1 MPIKTRYLI
10 KLTHYAIDL
19 GNTALKVLCQ
29 HPETQQ
35 VERLH
40 QWLLADVGIEPL
52 AKKLQ
57 LWRKTL
63 PKEALVA
70 WISTNPTVEAT
81 LFQHINTADFVPLNK
96 HHLLKCA
103 TNGGINFTYYQ
114 ASWDTIGIDRVLNM
128 LQLASQFP
136 TETSVLINAGSATTI
151 DILMNGKTYGGG
163 AILPSIA
170 SWQQALPQ
178 QAPHLP
184 LPLPLNDTDSFHP
197 PTSTEEAIT
206 HGVGYTYAMGI
217 LAYAQQLAHYWKS
230 PITKIVVTGGYSAWL
245 HHALEASLKLGLFT
259 TSQPS
264 LIFDEHWYNNA
275 IFTQFKNENS

>member
-1 MPIKTRYLI
+1 M
-10 KLTHYAIDL
+10 THYAIDL

-40 QWLLADVGIEPL
+40 HWLLADFGVEPL
-52 AKKLQ
+52 AQKLQ
-57 LWRKTL
+57 LWRNTL
-63 PKEALVA
+63 PTEALVA
-70 WISTNPTVEAT
+70 WVSTNPTVEAS
-81 LFQHINTADFVPLNK
+81 LFQHINTADFIPLNK
-96 HHLLKCA
+96 QHLLNSA

-114 ASWDTIGIDRVLNM
+114 PSWATIGIDRVLNV

-151 DILMNGKTYGGG
+151 EILINGKTYGGG
-163 AILPSIA
+163 AILPSVA

-184 LPLPLNDTDSFHP
+184 LPLKLDGIHSFIP
-197 PTSTEEAIT
+197 PSSTQEAIT
-206 HGVGYTYAMGI
+206 HGVGYPYAMGI
-217 LAYAQQLAHYWKS
+217 LAYAQQLAHYWES
-230 PITKIVVTGGYSAWL
+230 PISKMVVTGGYATWL
-245 HHALEASLKLGLFT
+245 HHVLEVSLKLGLFT

-264 LIFDEHWYNNA
+264 LILDEHWCNHA
-275 IFTQFKNENS
+275 IFTQMKNIKG